1 MGCFSLYQQ
10 ARKQKPIYLKLAI
23 SISIR
28 LTEMAYWKVLVTLLV
43 FILQSFPILVP
54 VEATKTASLPL
65 ANTTEVK
72 VRCVKGER
80 KALLR
85 FKQSLTDPSDRLAS
99 WIGKECCTWEG
110 VYCDIQTGYV
120 ISLDLNDRS
129 DNCYG
134 KKWGDLIPGNSTC
147 LGGKI
152 SPALLDLQHLE
163 YLDLGGNDFQGLATP
178 NFLGSLEKL
187 QYLNLSLS
195 SLVGIPPS
203 FGNLSNLR
211 YLDLNQYSFPHH
223 TAESSWVK
231 DLNWVSSLSSLKY
244 VDLSF
249 VDLSLATNWLEAF
262 NKLPSLVTLIL
273 VNSSLHYLPYSFPNW
288 NMTNL
293 SHLDLSGNNFVDS
306 VLPKWLSNATTLETL
321 DIGITNIEG
330 PISNVEWGKL
340 CILQVLYLS
349 HNKISGDI
357 SQVVEGL
364 SSCSNTTLLYLGL
377 CDNQL
382 TGQLPNSLG
391 HLKKLRIFAICFNPI
406 SSTIPTTIE
415 HLSGLEVLDLGHNQL
430 KGALPE
436 SIFNFS
442 ELTELRLTTNA
453 LEGNL
458 SQNHFARLHQL
469 KKLSLSCG
477 KSFAVNL
484 TNDWVPP
491 FSLIEIELRSC
502 SLGPN
507 FPTWLETQKQL
518 EVVIL
523 SSDSISD
530 PIPPWLWNLCSQLQ
544 YLDLS
549 DNQIGGSLPRLVS
562 FKSYYSSWTVD
573 FYSSYKYGVVVDLSS
588 NHFNGLLPLWPDVT
602 HMNLANNLFSGS
614 IPINIGHVMT
624 KLQVLDLSGNAFTGS
639 IPYSITK
646 VKKLLRLD
654 ISDNHLSGKLPDW
667 WYELQQLHVIDLSGN
682 NLSGGIPPSVC
693 SPPSLFWLR
702 LSRNNLFGEL
712 PKSLRNC
719 KSLLTLDIGENKIN
733 GTIPVWFG
741 ESLLSLQK
749 LRMTGNM
756 IDGRIP
762 PQLCQLS
769 SLQILDLS
777 HNHLEGSIPSCLGSL
792 RAFKSVK
799 FYKWLPN
806 YYRFSYVFTP
816 KMELV
821 KKGTKMTYTFTLDQV
836 NLIDLSC
843 NSLHGEIPTE
853 IINLSALGTLNL
865 SWNQLSGRIPKD
877 IGSMQLLETL
887 DLSSNHLSGSIPLS
901 MSSITSLSHLN
912 LSHNNLSGPIP
923 STNQFGTFT
932 DPSCFEGNP
941 ELCGKPLLT
950 DCSLAREK
958 ETERKIEDDDDD
970 DEQEI
975 RQCFFVGAGVGF
987 VVMFVATFSS
997 LMIDKSWRYCCFHFM
1012 EEVGERVISCCL
1024 GFIACLNR
1032 IFTVRRNLFL

>member
-1 MGCFSLYQQ
+1 
-10 ARKQKPIYLKLAI
+10 
-23 SISIR
+23 
-28 LTEMAYWKVLVTLLV
+28 MAYWKVLVTLLV

-72 VRCVKGER
+72 VRCVKRER

-110 VYCDIQTGYV
+110 VYCDIQTGNV

-134 KKWGDLIPGNSTC
+134 KKWGDLIPRNSKC

-163 YLDLGGNDFQGLATP
+163 YLDLGGNDFQGLVTP

-211 YLDLNQYSFPHH
+211 YLDLNLYSFPYH
-223 TAESSWVK
+223 TAENSWVK

-249 VDLSLATNWLEAF
+249 VDLSVAANWLEAF

-273 VNSSLHYLPYSFPNW
+273 ANSSLHYLPYSFPNW

-330 PISNVEWGKL
+330 PISNVEW
-340 CILQVLYLS
+340 
-349 HNKISGDI
+349 
-357 SQVVEGL
+357 
-364 SSCSNTTLLYLGL
+364 GL

-484 TNDWVPP
+484 TNNWVPP
-491 FSLIEIELRSC
+491 FSLIEVELRSC

-507 FPTWLETQKQL
+507 FPTWFETQKQL
-518 EVVIL
+518 QVVIL

-549 DNQIGGSLPRLVS
+549 DN
-562 FKSYYSSWTVD
+562 
-573 FYSSYKYGVVVDLSS
+573 
-588 NHFNGLLPLWPDVT
+588 
-602 HMNLANNLFSGS
+602 
-614 IPINIGHVMT
+614 
-624 KLQVLDLSGNAFTGS
+624 
-639 IPYSITK
+639 
-646 VKKLLRLD
+646 
-654 ISDNHLSGKLPDW
+654 
-667 WYELQQLHVIDLSGN
+667 
-682 NLSGGIPPSVC
+682 
-693 SPPSLFWLR
+693 
-702 LSRNNLFGEL
+702 
-712 PKSLRNC
+712 
-719 KSLLTLDIGENKIN
+719 
-733 GTIPVWFG
+733 
-741 ESLLSLQK
+741 
-749 LRMTGNM
+749 
-756 IDGRIP
+756 
-762 PQLCQLS
+762 
-769 SLQILDLS
+769 
-777 HNHLEGSIPSCLGSL
+777 
-792 RAFKSVK
+792 
-799 FYKWLPN
+799 
-806 YYRFSYVFTP
+806 
-816 KMELV
+816 
-821 KKGTKMTYTFTLDQV
+821 
-836 NLIDLSC
+836 
-843 NSLHGEIPTE
+843 
-853 IINLSALGTLNL
+853 
-865 SWNQLSGRIPKD
+865 
-877 IGSMQLLETL
+877 
-887 DLSSNHLSGSIPLS
+887 
-901 MSSITSLSHLN
+901 
-912 LSHNNLSGPIP
+912 
-923 STNQFGTFT
+923 
-932 DPSCFEGNP
+932 
-941 ELCGKPLLT
+941 
-950 DCSLAREK
+950 
-958 ETERKIEDDDDD
+958 
-970 DEQEI
+970 
-975 RQCFFVGAGVGF
+975 
-987 VVMFVATFSS
+987 
-997 LMIDKSWRYCCFHFM
+997 
-1012 EEVGERVISCCL
+1012 
-1024 GFIACLNR
+1024 
-1032 IFTVRRNLFL
+1032 